1 MSIIVTS
8 QEQLDKIPLD
18 TDEQIIIKFGTPYNR
33 AVVKNKY
40 RYRVVAWG
48 NSSVEARENSS
59 VEAMEN
65 SSVVARENSSVVA
78 WGNSSVVARGNSSV
92 VARENSSVVAWGN
105 SSVEA
110 MENSSVEARENSSV
124 VAWGNSSVVAWG
136 NSSVEAS
143 GNTQIVDRTRTHKI
157 KTSANSR
164 IIYMPKSI
172 HEFMD
177 FYGIKHTKKKATFYK
192 AVHNVEGKY
201 ISNHDDEF
209 EYVIGKVKKN
219 DDINTD
225 VNDDCGRGI
234 HISHLA
240 WAVDYGRNWSD
251 LAIIEV
257 EVAIDDIVMPINT
270 NGKVRVQQVKVLREV
285 PLSECGLLG
294 KILDKKRSKEE

>member
-1 MSIIVTS
+1 MSIVVTS

-33 AVVKNKY
+33 AVVRNRYKY
-40 RYRVVAWG
+40 H
-48 NSSVEARENSS
+48 VEARENSS
-59 VEAMEN
+59 VEAREN

-78 WGNSSVVARGNSSV
+78 W
-92 VARENSSVVAWGN
+92 ENSSVDG
-105 SSVEA
+105 
-110 MENSSVEARENSSV
+110 
-124 VAWGNSSVVAWG
+124 
-136 NSSVEAS
+136 S

-164 IIYMPKSI
+164 IVYMPKSI

-192 AVHNVEGKY
+192 AVHKVDGKY
-201 ISNHDDEF
+201 VSDHDNDF
-209 EYVIGKVKKN
+209 EYVISKIKKN
-219 DDINTD
+219 DDINTN
-225 VNDDCGRGI
+225 VNDDCGSGI

-240 WAVDYGRNWSD
+240 WAVDYGRNWKD

-257 EVAIDDIVMPINT
+257 EAVIDDIVMPVDT

-294 KILDKKRSKEE
+294 KILDKQRSKQDESDN

>member
-40 RYRVVAWG
+40 RYKVVLWG
-48 NSSVEARENSS
+48 NSSAVLWENSSAELRENSS
-59 VEAMEN
+59 AEL
-65 SSVVARENSSVVA
+65 
-78 WGNSSVVARGNSSV
+78 RGNSS
-92 VARENSSVVAWGN
+92 AEG
-105 SSVEA
+105 
-110 MENSSVEARENSSV
+110 
-124 VAWGNSSVVAWG
+124 
-136 NSSVEAS
+136 S
-143 GNTQIVDRTRTHKI
+143 GNAQIVDRTTTHKI
-157 KTSANSR
+157 KTSANAR
-164 IIYMPKSI
+164 IVYMPKSI

-177 FYGIKHTKKKATFYK
+177 FYGIKHTKKKAVFYK
-192 AVHNVEGKY
+192 AVHKVDGKY
-201 ISNHDDEF
+201 VSDHNGNF

-225 VNDDCGRGI
+225 VNEDCGRGI

-240 WAVDYGRNWSD
+240 WAMDYGRAWSD

-257 EVAIDDIVMPINT
+257 EAAIDDIIMPVNT

-285 PLSECGLLG
+285 PVSECGLLG
-294 KILDKKRSKEE
+294 KILDNKRSKKG